1 MSISFRERLTRGP
14 ILADGA
20 MGTLLYARGVPFNR
34 CLDELNLSQPELVLG
49 IHRDYI
55 DAGAELIETN
65 TFGANRFK
73 LAEYKLDHNV
83 REINAAGVALA
94 RRARRE
100 RGRSCYIAG
109 SVGPLGQHL
118 APLGL
123 ISPQEARLAFRE
135 QIAALVEAG
144 VDLIILETFSAL
156 NELREAVLAARE
168 VSDLPLIAS
177 ATLTAEGRTPV
188 GHGPIEV
195 VALLQELKVD
205 VIGVNCS
212 TGPAGV
218 HAMIERM
225 LTVSGDTPLLTQP
238 NAGWPQHHQQR
249 LIYPASPS
257 YLADY
262 TVRFLQQG
270 VSIIGGCCG
279 TTPDHI
285 RAMRRAMDRVLAGAL
300 PATGAAVP
308 AALHEEPP
316 PWLVEPEPPLAA
328 QPVGPTQLA
337 RRLEAGQFVITVEVD
352 PPKGFN
358 PERVLAGVRLL
369 QEAGANFINVA
380 DSPMARMRMSP
391 WAMAHLIQTQAG
403 IETVLHFPTR
413 GRNLLR
419 VQGDLLAAHALGV
432 RNVFVVMGDPPSIGD
447 YPQATDSYDVV
458 PSGLV
463 QLIKERFNRG
473 VDQAGEPIGQPT
485 TFFVGVA
492 LSLDAA
498 DPDREWKVLQ
508 RKVQAGADFALTQPV
523 FDVAGVERFRARF
536 GPPPIPVLVGILPL
550 RNLRHAEYLHNEVP
564 GIHVPEEVMA
574 RLRAAEDP
582 TAEGVHIAR
591 ELLAALRD
599 LAQGIYLMPPFG
611 RYDAAA
617 EVIAALM

>member
-118 APLGL
+118 APLGM

-225 LTVSGDTPLLTQP
+225 LTVSGDTPLLAQP

-249 LIYPASPS
+249 LIYPASPE

-270 VSIIGGCCG
+270 VSIVGGCCG

-300 PATGAAVP
+300 PAAEAAIPAVP
-308 AALHEEPP
+308 REEPTL
-316 PWLVEPEPPLAA
+316 WLVEPEPPLAA
-328 QPVGPTQLA
+328 LPVGPTQLA

-358 PERVLAGVRLL
+358 PERVLAGARLL
-369 QEAGANFINVA
+369 HQAGANFINVA

-403 IETVLHFPTR
+403 VETVLHFPTR

-485 TFFVGVA
+485 AFFVGVA

-523 FDVAGVERFRARF
+523 FDVAVVERFWARF

-574 RLRAAEDP
+574 RLRAADDP
-582 TAEGVHIAR
+582 TAEGVRIAQ

-599 LAQGIYLMPPFG
+599 RAQGIYLMPPFG

-617 EVIAALM
+617 EVIAALK

>member
-1 MSISFRERLTRGP
+1 MSISFRERLMRGP

-100 RGRSCYIAG
+100 RERSCYIAG
-109 SVGPLGQHL
+109 SVGPLGQYL
-118 APLGL
+118 APLGM

-135 QIAALVEAG
+135 QITALVEAG

-195 VALLQELKVD
+195 VALLQELQVD

-225 LTVSGDTPLLTQP
+225 LTVSGDTPLLAQP

-249 LIYPASPS
+249 LIYPASPE

-285 RAMRRAMDRVLAGAL
+285 RAMRRAMDRALAGAL
-300 PATGAAVP
+300 PVPEATVP
-308 AALHEEPP
+308 AAPREEPTL
-316 PWLVEPEPPLAA
+316 WLVEPEPPLAA

-337 RRLEAGQFVITVEVD
+337 RRLQAGQFVVTVEVD

-358 PERVLAGVRLL
+358 PERVLAGARLL
-369 QEAGANFINVA
+369 HQAGANFINVA

-403 IETVLHFPTR
+403 VETVLHFPTR

-485 TFFVGVA
+485 AFFVGVA

-523 FDVAGVERFRARF
+523 FDVAVVERFWARF

-550 RNLRHAEYLHNEVP
+550 RSLRHAEYLHNEAP

-574 RLRAAEDP
+574 RLRDADDP
-582 TAEGVHIAR
+582 TAEGVRIAQ
-591 ELLAALRD
+591 ELLAALRER
-599 LAQGIYLMPPFG
+599 AQGIYLMPPFG

-617 EVIAALM
+617 EVIAALT